1 MAIDHVQPGQGIHVG
16 TPAATPLCL
25 GCRPGRLHVLG
36 DDEDDLMVLAHAS
49 LRQLAAQVRDVE
61 VHAGQRSDYEREMTD
76 SLAGKRIVV
85 TGVTGQVARPLA
97 MALAKDNEVFGAAR
111 FGDQSV
117 RADLESHGVRCIP
130 IDLLAGDVTGLPSD
144 ADYVLHFAVAKSN
157 NWEADLRAN
166 SGGLA
171 SLMEHHQAAS
181 AFLHCST
188 TGVYKPEGHRVFD
201 EDAPLADNHGVW
213 PFLRTYSI
221 CKIAAEGT
229 ARWAAD
235 RYNLPTTIA
244 RLSVPYGDNGGWP
257 AIHLHMML
265 SGNAIPVHVDAPSV
279 YHPLHADDILATV
292 PKLLKVASVPA
303 TTVNWGGSEAV
314 SIEEWCT
321 YLAGL
326 MGIEARFQPTDQT
339 IDSVQIDT
347 TRMHELIGRTTVP
360 WRDGMTRMVAALYPD
375 RAT

>member
-1 MAIDHVQPGQGIHVG
+1 MTPTLTGQ
-16 TPAATPLCL
+16 T
-25 GCRPGRLHVLG
+25 
-36 DDEDDLMVLAHAS
+36 
-49 LRQLAAQVRDVE
+49 
-61 VHAGQRSDYEREMTD
+61 
-76 SLAGKRIVV
+76 IVI

-97 MALAKDNEVFGAAR
+97 LALAADNEVVGAAR
-111 FGDQSV
+111 FTDAAA
-117 RADLESHGVRCIP
+117 RAALERAGVRCVP
-130 IDLLAGDVTGLPSD
+130 VDLQGGDVAGLPAD

-157 NWEADLRAN
+157 NWETDLAAN

-171 SLMEHHQAAS
+171 FLMEHHQQAT

-201 EDAPLADNHGVW
+201 EDGPLGDNHGVW

-229 ARWAAD
+229 ARWGAQ
-235 RYNLPTTIA
+235 RFGLPTTIA
-244 RLSVPYGDNGGWP
+244 RLSVPYGDGGGWP

-265 SGNAIPVHVDAPSV
+265 AGQAVPVHLDAPSV
-279 YHPLHADDILATV
+279 YHPLHADDIAAMVPGLLAAAT
-292 PKLLKVASVPA
+292 VPA

-321 YLAGL
+321 YLAEL
-326 MGIEARFQPTDQT
+326 TGITATFAPTSDT

-347 TRMHELIGRTTVP
+347 TRMHELVGPTTVP
-360 WRDGMTRMVAALYPD
+360 WRDGMRRMVEALHPD
-375 RAT
+375 KVR